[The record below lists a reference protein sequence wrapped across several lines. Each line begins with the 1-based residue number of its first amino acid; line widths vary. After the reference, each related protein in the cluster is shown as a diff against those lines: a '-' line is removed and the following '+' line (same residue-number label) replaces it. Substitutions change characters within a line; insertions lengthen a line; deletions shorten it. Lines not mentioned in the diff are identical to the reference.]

1 MHSATIRSVAFTTD
15 PLYVTT
21 VLLLLVALAEWLSP
35 RRYFRYLGS
44 ALIVIIAAAIL
55 ANLRLI
61 PSSSDAPPL
70 YDGIFNYIAPLAI
83 FFLLLDVRLR
93 DLRKAGA
100 AMLLIFVLGAAATM
114 AGSLVGYYLI
124 APQNHGIPNAHAV
137 AGMFTGTYIGGS
149 VNLNTIALQY
159 GVTKEGT
166 LFAALNAADNIV
178 TTIWI
183 VATLLLPRLLQRW
196 FPRELPETVAV
207 AAGAVAEPLEA
218 KADARVFDL
227 ALLLALGTG
236 SLFIAHSISH
246 FVPAIPF
253 VLILTTVAL
262 ALAQAPPVQRL
273 HGARTLGYLT
283 VLVFLAVVGA
293 YCDIG
298 ALIANGSIAL
308 LLLAWVTIIIAVHGV
323 LLFVISG
330 LMKQD
335 WAIVAVASNANI
347 GGATTAGVLAT
358 AIGRDELRLPGILAG
373 SLGTALGT
381 YAGVLVA
388 ELLR

>member
-1 MHSATIRSVAFTTD
+1 MMPMLSD
-15 PLYVTT
+15 PLYVLA
-21 VLLLLVALAEWLSP
+21 VLALLVALAEWLSA
-35 RRYFRYLGS
+35 RRFFRYVGS
-44 ALIVIIAAAIL
+44 ALTVIIAAAIV

-61 PSSSDAPPL
+61 PSASNAPPL
-70 YDGIFNYIAPLAI
+70 YDGIFNYVAPLAI

-100 AMLLIFVLGAAATM
+100 AMLLLFCLGALATI
-114 AGSLVGYYLI
+114 AGSVIAYYLI
-124 APQNHGIPNAHAV
+124 APQSHGIENAHAL

-149 VNLNTIALQY
+149 VNLNAIALQY
-159 GVTKEGT
+159 GVTKSGT

-196 FPRELPETVAV
+196 FPRQLREADAG
-207 AAGAVAEPLEA
+207 AAGATSVEPLEA
-218 KADARVFDL
+218 ISDAKVFDL

-236 SLFIAHSISH
+236 SLFLAHTVGH
-246 FVPAIPF
+246 YAPAVPFI
-253 VLILTTVAL
+253 LILTTIAL
-262 ALAQAPPVQRL
+262 ALAQLPGVQRL

-283 VLVFLAVVGA
+283 VLLFLAVVGA

-308 LLLAWVTIIIAVHGV
+308 LLLAWVSIVVALHAL
-323 LLFVISG
+323 LLFVIG
-330 LMKQD
+330 GFLKQD
-335 WAIVAVASNANI
+335 WAIVAIASNANI

-358 AIGRDELRLPGILAG
+358 AIGRDELRLPGILSG

-381 YAGVLVA
+381 YAGIFVA
-388 ELLR
+388 EFLR

>member
-1 MHSATIRSVAFTTD
+1 MAFTTD
-15 PLYVTT
+15 PIYLTT
-21 VLLLLVALAEWLSP
+21 ILLLLVALSEWLSP
-35 RRYFRYLGS
+35 KRLFRYLGS

-61 PSSSDAPPL
+61 PSASNAPPL
-70 YDGIFNYIAPLAI
+70 YDGVFNFIAPLAI

-93 DLRKAGA
+93 DLRKAGL
-100 AMLLIFVLGAAATM
+100 AMLLLFGLGALCTM
-114 AGSLVGYYLI
+114 AGSVIGYYLI
-124 APQNHGIPNAHAV
+124 APQQHGIANAHV
-137 AGMFTGTYIGGS
+137 LAGMFTGTYIGGS
-149 VNLNTIALQY
+149 VNLNAIALQY
-159 GVTKEGT
+159 GVTKDGT

-183 VATLLLPRLLQRW
+183 IATLVLPKLLQRW
-196 FPRELPETVAV
+196 FPRQVPAPTAT
-207 AAGAVAEPLEA
+207 AGQPLATEPLKSQESI
-218 KADARVFDL
+218 KVFDL
-227 ALLLALGTG
+227 SLLLALGTG
-236 SLFIAHSISH
+236 TLFVSQAISH
-246 FVPAIPF
+246 YVPAIPF

-262 ALAQAPPVQRL
+262 LLGQAPAVQRL

-283 VLVFLAVVGA
+283 VLLFLAVVGA

-298 ALIANGSIAL
+298 ALIANGSVAG
-308 LLLAWVTIIIAVHGV
+308 LLLAWVAIIVAVHAL

-330 LMKQD
+330 FLKQD
-335 WAIVAVASNANI
+335 WAIVAIASNANI

-381 YAGVLVA
+381 YAGIFVA
-388 ELLR
+388 EFLR

>member
-1 MHSATIRSVAFTTD
+1 MPTSLFAD
-15 PLYVTT
+15 PLYVLA
-21 VLLLLVALAEWLSP
+21 VLAFLVALAEWLSA
-35 RRYFRYLGS
+35 RRYFRYVGS
-44 ALIVIIAAAIL
+44 ALTVIIAAAIV

-61 PSSSDAPPL
+61 PSASNAPPL
-70 YDGIFNYIAPLAI
+70 YDGIFNYVAPLAI

-100 AMLLIFVLGAAATM
+100 AMLLLFGLGALATIV
-114 AGSLVGYYLI
+114 GSVVGYYLI
-124 APQNHGIPNAHAV
+124 APQNHGIENAHAL

-149 VNLNTIALQY
+149 VNLNAIALQY
-159 GVTKEGT
+159 GVTKSGA

-183 VATLLLPRLLQRW
+183 VMTLLLPRLLQRW
-196 FPRELPETVAV
+196 FPRDRPPDATAIVAGN
-207 AAGAVAEPLEA
+207 AAEPLEVEQRI
-218 KADARVFDL
+218 KVFDL

-236 SLFIAHSISH
+236 SLFLAHTISH
-246 FVPAIPF
+246 YVPAVPF
-253 VLILTTVAL
+253 ILLLTTIAL
-262 ALAQAPPVQRL
+262 ALAQFAPVQRL

-283 VLVFLAVVGA
+283 VLLFLAVVGA

-308 LLLAWVTIIIAVHGV
+308 LLLAWVTIIVAVHAL

-330 LMKQD
+330 LLKQD
-335 WAIVAVASNANI
+335 WAIVAIASNANI

-358 AIGRDELRLPGILAG
+358 AIGRDELRLPGVLAG

-381 YAGVLVA
+381 YAGIFIA
-388 ELLR
+388 EFLR

>member
-1 MHSATIRSVAFTTD
+1 MAFTSD
-15 PLYVTT
+15 PVYVAT

-61 PSSSDAPPL
+61 PSASNAPPL

-93 DLRKAGA
+93 DVRKAGPV
-100 AMLLIFVLGAAATM
+100 MLMLFGLGAFATM
-114 AGSLVGYYLI
+114 VGSLVGFYVI
-124 APQNHGIPNAHAV
+124 APEQNGIPNGAV
-137 AGMFTGTYIGGS
+137 LAGMFTGTYIGGS
-149 VNLNTIALQY
+149 VNLNAIALQY
-159 GVTKEGT
+159 GVVKDGT

-183 VATLLLPRLLQRW
+183 IATMVLPRILQRR
-196 FPRELPETVAV
+196 FPRDISAV
-207 AAGAVAEPLEA
+207 AGPAAAAATAPALEA
-218 KADARVFDL
+218 RDRVTVFDF

-236 SLFIAHSISH
+236 SLFAAHTVSH
-246 FVPAIPF
+246 YVPAIPF

-262 ALAQAPPVQRL
+262 LLGQLPAVQTL
-273 HGARTLGYLT
+273 QGTRTLGYVT
-283 VLVFLAVVGA
+283 VLLFLAVIGA

-298 ALIANGSIAL
+298 ALVANGAVAL
-308 LLLAWVTIIIAVHGV
+308 LLLAWLSIIVAIHAL
-323 LLFVISG
+323 LLFGIGG
-330 LMKQD
+330 LLKQD
-335 WAIVAVASNANI
+335 WAILAVASNANI

-358 AIGRDELRLPGILAG
+358 AVGRDELRLPGILAG
-373 SLGTALGT
+373 SVGTAVGT
-381 YAGVLVA
+381 YAGVVIVQ
-388 ELLR
+388 LLR